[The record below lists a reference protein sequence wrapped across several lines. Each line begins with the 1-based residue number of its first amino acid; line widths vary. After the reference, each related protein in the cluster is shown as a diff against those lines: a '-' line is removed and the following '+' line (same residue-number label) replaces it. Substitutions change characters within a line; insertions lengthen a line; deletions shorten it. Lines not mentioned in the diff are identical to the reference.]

1 MKLADSLPFIERLPH
16 CKSSQEVGVA
26 FSDFVTPYGFVAA
39 ACGES
44 CDTPEGRS
52 WEFFFNT
59 WPTEWL
65 LQYQKKDFVRHDLL
79 PMVARFSAQSFTWLE
94 ALRGRTPTLKQREH
108 QEWAKGIGIVDAIA
122 VPIHYPG
129 GDFGLCVSIAD
140 HSIEDTFER
149 DALQMASL
157 FAHQRCRELGGQS
170 EASSAPTFL
179 TRREAECL
187 RWVLK
192 GKSDT
197 DIGEI
202 LGISHT
208 TAHFHIERAK
218 KKLGVKTR
226 TQAAAIVVS
235 LGYL

>member
-1 MKLADSLPFIERLPH
+1 MNLIDALPFIERLSS
-16 CKSSQEVGVA
+16 CKSSQQVGAA
-26 FSDFVTPYGFVAA
+26 FAEFITPHGFAAA

-44 CDTPEGRS
+44 RETPEGRS

-59 WPTEWL
+59 WPAEWL
-65 LQYQKKDFVRHDLL
+65 RQYQENDYVRHDLV
-79 PMVARFSAQSFTWLE
+79 PTIARISTRPFTWLE
-94 ALRGRTPTLKQREH
+94 ALAARSPTAKQREH
-108 QEWAKGIGIVDAIA
+108 YEWAVGLGIVDVFA
-122 VPIHYPG
+122 VPVHYPG

-140 HSIEDTFER
+140 HPIEDNFAR

-170 EASSAPTFL
+170 EASSSQAVL
-179 TRREAECL
+179 TPREVECL

-208 TAHFHIERAK
+208 TVHFHIERVK

-226 TQAAAIVVS
+226 TQAAATIVS
-235 LGYL
+235 LGHL

>member
-1 MKLADSLPFIERLPH
+1 MKLLDSLPFIERLPH
-16 CKSSQEVGVA
+16 CACSHEVGVL
-26 FSDFVTPYGFVAA
+26 FGDFIAPFGFVAA

-44 CDTPEGRS
+44 REIPEGRI

-59 WPTEWL
+59 WPAEWL
-65 LQYQKKDFVRHDLL
+65 RQYREKDYVRHDLV
-79 PMVARFSAQSFTWLE
+79 PVMARVSARPFTLLE
-94 ALRGRTPTLKQREH
+94 ALAVRVPTPKQQEH
-108 QEWAKGIGIVDAIA
+108 YEWAIGFGIVDVFA

-140 HSIEDTFER
+140 HALNDGFER
-149 DALQMASL
+149 HALHMASL

-170 EASSAPTFL
+170 EASSAPMLL
-179 TRREAECL
+179 TPREVECV
-187 RWVLK
+187 RWMLE

-197 DIGEI
+197 DIGKI

-208 TAHFHIERAK
+208 TVHFHIERAK

-226 TQAAAIVVS
+226 TQAAAVVVS
-235 LGYL
+235 LGHL

>member
-1 MKLADSLPFIERLPH
+1 MKLADSLPLIERLPQ
-16 CKSSQEVGVA
+16 CISSHQVGVA
-26 FSDFVTPYGFVAA
+26 FGDFITPYGFVAA

-44 CDTPEGRS
+44 RETPQGRS

-59 WPTEWL
+59 WPDEWL
-65 LQYQKKDFVRHDLL
+65 RQYQHHDYVRHDLV
-79 PMVARFSAQSFTWLE
+79 PAMARVSEQPFTWLE
-94 ALRGRTPTLKQREH
+94 ALAGRTPTAKQREH
-108 QEWAKGIGIVDAIA
+108 YDWAVGLGIIDVFA

-140 HSIEDTFER
+140 HPIEDTFER

-170 EASSAPTFL
+170 GASSVSTPL
-179 TRREAECL
+179 TPREVECL

-197 DIGEI
+197 DIAGI

-208 TAHFHIERAK
+208 TVHFHIERAK

-226 TQAAAIVVS
+226 TQATASVVS

>member
-1 MKLADSLPFIERLPH
+1 MKLIDALPFIDRLPE
-16 CKSSQEVGVA
+16 CKSSQQIGAA
-26 FSDFVTPYGFVAA
+26 FADFIAPHGFTAA

-44 CDTPEGRS
+44 REIPEGRS

-59 WPTEWL
+59 WPAEWL
-65 LQYQKKDFVRHDLL
+65 RQYQDNDYVRHDLVPVL
-79 PMVARFSAQSFTWLE
+79 ARISTQPFTWLE
-94 ALRGRTPTLKQREH
+94 ALAARTPTAKQREH
-108 QEWAKGIGIVDAIA
+108 YDWAVGLGIIDVLA
-122 VPIHYPG
+122 VPIHHPG
-129 GDFGLCVSIAD
+129 GDFGLCVSIAN
-140 HSIEDTFER
+140 HRIEDTFER

-170 EASSAPTFL
+170 GASSAPILL
-179 TRREAECL
+179 TPREVECL

-197 DIGEI
+197 DIGKI

-208 TAHFHIERAK
+208 TVHFHIERAK

-226 TQAAAIVVS
+226 TQAAATVVS

>member
-1 MKLADSLPFIERLPH
+1 MKLADTLPFIERLPH

-26 FSDFVTPYGFVAA
+26 FGDFITPYGFVAA

-44 CDTPEGRS
+44 RETPEGRS

-59 WPTEWL
+59 WPAEWL
-65 LQYQKKDFVRHDLL
+65 LQYQRNDYVRHDLV
-79 PMVARFSAQSFTWLE
+79 PTMARLSANPFTWLE
-94 ALRGRTPTLKQREH
+94 AIAGRVLTPKQREH
-108 QEWAKGIGIVDAIA
+108 YDWALGLGIADVLA

-129 GDFGLCVSIAD
+129 GDFGLCVSIAN
-140 HSIEDTFER
+140 HPIEDTFER
-149 DALQMASL
+149 VALQIASL

-170 EASSAPTFL
+170 EASSAPTPL
-179 TRREAECL
+179 TRREVECL

-197 DIGEI
+197 DIGKI

-208 TAHFHIERAK
+208 TAHFHIERVK

-226 TQAAAIVVS
+226 TQAAAVVVS

>member
-1 MKLADSLPFIERLPH
+1 MKLAEALPLIEKLSK

-26 FSDFVTPYGFVAA
+26 FDDFIKPHGFMAA

-44 CDTPEGRS
+44 REIPEGRS

-59 WPTEWL
+59 WPDEWL
-65 LQYQKKDFVRHDLL
+65 RQYQARDYIRHDLV
-79 PMVARFSAQSFTWLE
+79 PATARLADQPFTWLE
-94 ALRGRTPTLKQREH
+94 ALAGRTLTAKQHEH
-108 QEWAKGIGIVDAIA
+108 YDWAIGLGIIDVFA

-129 GDFGLCVSIAD
+129 DDFGLCVGIAD
-140 HSIEDTFER
+140 HPIKDSLER
-149 DALQMASL
+149 NAMQMACL
-157 FAHQRCRELGGQS
+157 FAHQRCRELGGRS
-170 EASSAPTFL
+170 GASSVSTLL
-179 TRREAECL
+179 TPREIECL

-197 DIGEI
+197 DISKI

-208 TAHFHIERAK
+208 TVHFHIERAK

-226 TQAAAIVVS
+226 TQATASVVS

>member
-16 CKSSQEVGVA
+16 CACSRQVGVA
-26 FSDFVTPYGFVAA
+26 FSEFIAPFGFVAA

-44 CDTPEGRS
+44 RETPEGRS

-59 WPTEWL
+59 WPAEWL
-65 LQYQKKDFVRHDLL
+65 LQYQRNDYVRHDLV
-79 PMVARFSAQSFTWLE
+79 PAMARFSARAFTWRE
-94 ALRGRTPTLKQREH
+94 AIAGRVLTPKQREH
-108 QEWAKGIGIVDAIA
+108 RDWALGLGIVDVLA
-122 VPIHYPG
+122 VPVHYPG
-129 GDFGLCVSIAD
+129 GDFGLCVGIAN
-140 HSIEDTFER
+140 HPIEDAFER

-157 FAHQRCRELGGQS
+157 FAHRRCRELGGQS
-170 EASSAPTFL
+170 GASSTPSLL

-187 RWVLK
+187 RWVLE

-197 DIGEI
+197 DIGKI

-208 TAHFHIERAK
+208 TSHFHIERAK
-218 KKLGVKTR
+218 RKLGVKTR